1 MIKNLFK
8 NIKNIFTCFTNFSED
23 YFCNKVTFKFNLIK
37 MYSLEKEK
45 RSNLGQNH
53 MPHKNQL
60 HLGNVLRYARLE
72 TSRSNRLS
80 QSTARQNSHAMQMS
94 NET

>member
-1 MIKNLFK
+1 
-8 NIKNIFTCFTNFSED
+8 
-23 YFCNKVTFKFNLIK
+23 